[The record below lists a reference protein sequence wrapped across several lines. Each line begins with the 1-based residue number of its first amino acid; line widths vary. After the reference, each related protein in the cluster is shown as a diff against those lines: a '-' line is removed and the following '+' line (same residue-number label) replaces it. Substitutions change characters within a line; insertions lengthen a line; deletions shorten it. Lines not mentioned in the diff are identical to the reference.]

1 MKKLIFKSLVAIT
14 FALGITSS
22 ASAIGIGGWVGYNF
36 AAGVDNAYCES
47 QIVSRAGECSKGGM
61 ALGGDLWLFG
71 IPALPIKFGLGAA
84 YIPVQYQKYD
94 ITTGSGGS
102 SSFVSMEVK
111 TRYIPVY
118 AEARAD
124 ILGFFGGVT
133 FGYGISVS
141 DVTVSGNTSSNSA
154 VVSSASGAFGFGAF
168 AGYGIGLGPVSIEG
182 GARLFYISEVANIM
196 PFIGAKFEL

>member
-1 MKKLIFKSLVAIT
+1 MKKFMLKAMMATTLALCVTGSVS
-14 FALGITSS
+14 ALGL
-22 ASAIGIGGWVGYNF
+22 GGWVGYNV
-36 AAGVDNAYCES
+36 AAGVDNTYCES
-47 QIVSRAGECSKGGM
+47 QIVSRAGQCSKGGF
-61 ALGGDLWLFG
+61 AVGGNLWLFG
-71 IPALPIKFGLGAA
+71 IPAVPIKFGLGAA

-102 SSFVSMEVK
+102 SSFVAMEVK
-111 TRYIPVY
+111 TRYLPVY

-124 ILGFFGGVT
+124 LMGFFGGVT

-141 DVTVSGNTSSNSA
+141 DVSVSGNTSANSA

-182 GARLFYISEVANIM
+182 GARLFYISSVANIM
-196 PFIGAKFEL
+196 PFVGVKFEL